1 MVYASG
7 VYRSKEAPIVPT
19 GVFPVSR
26 TVSLID
32 SGYYRNLV
40 KRKFNMLA
48 SHVCLLGQSISMI
61 LYVLRFSR
69 PKTTKD
75 SNIILGYLSGEK
87 RTDELALKPTRAFA
101 LVIFLIRVVVVNWKV
116 MLPSSAGIV
125 MSVRHVW

>member
-1 MVYASG
+1 
-7 VYRSKEAPIVPT
+7 
-19 GVFPVSR
+19 
-26 TVSLID
+26 
-32 SGYYRNLV
+32 
-40 KRKFNMLA
+40 MLA

>member
-1 MVYASG
+1 M
-7 VYRSKEAPIVPT
+7 
-19 GVFPVSR
+19 SR

-69 PKTTKD
+69 PKD